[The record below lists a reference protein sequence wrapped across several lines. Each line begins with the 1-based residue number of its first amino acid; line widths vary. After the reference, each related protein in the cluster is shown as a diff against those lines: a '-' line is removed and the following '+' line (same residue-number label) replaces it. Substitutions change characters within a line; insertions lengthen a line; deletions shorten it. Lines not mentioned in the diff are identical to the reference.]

1 MATCHHR
8 WSLLCHGNSQYLE
21 SKILYRLRPK
31 PIEDAYY
38 DDMDKLNDSPD
49 TSTSN
54 GSVWMIVLM
63 HRWVIKQYY
72 DPSLPVVMTYAKPQT
87 VPQVNRQRKMLRWI
101 GFGGWND
108 YAVDEIFEGG
118 QNKAG
123 RRPCFWQCS
132 KRSVNMWW
140 LQSIED

>member
-1 MATCHHR
+1 MP
-8 WSLLCHGNSQYLE
+8 WQLS
-21 SKILYRLRPK
+21 ILGVQNPLSITSEAYR
-31 PIEDAYY
+31 DAYY

-87 VPQVNRQRKMLRWI
+87 VPQVNRQRKMLR
-101 GFGGWND
+101 
-108 YAVDEIFEGG
+108 
-118 QNKAG
+118 
-123 RRPCFWQCS
+123 
-132 KRSVNMWW
+132 
-140 LQSIED
+140 